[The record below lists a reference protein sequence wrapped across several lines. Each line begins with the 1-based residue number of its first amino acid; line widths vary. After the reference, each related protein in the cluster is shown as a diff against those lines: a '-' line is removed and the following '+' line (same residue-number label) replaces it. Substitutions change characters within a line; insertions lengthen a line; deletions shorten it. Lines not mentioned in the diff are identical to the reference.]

1 LATTFH
7 FGYHFSPKKFPFA
20 KKMQQHEKNFCTVVF
35 DRKRTMERRGIG
47 KVEIHI
53 KLPLGARKYITVK
66 ECDIQEWMEYSKS
79 KELAALVASYEGI
92 VSSMVTLGE
101 ELTRENLEAHL
112 YNKKGGKPEKDPL
125 QESFLD
131 FMRNCI
137 EKEDIDRETRRQ
149 RLVSLHDVEAFGKLQ
164 TFADLTP
171 ANIREYDFHVRA
183 KKKADGKPFASATID
198 NYHKRLHHYIRMAY
212 EREIINRDPYDSV
225 KIARGR
231 NKERKPLLE
240 EELVKLR
247 DAELDAGYLDR
258 VRDLFVF
265 SAYTGLAYV
274 DVMSFDFFT
283 MAEQNGD
290 MFYIDG
296 KRTKTGTD
304 FYTPILPPAMKI
316 LKKYKFQLPKIS
328 NQKLNMY
335 LHVVEAKVGIR
346 KKICFH
352 LARHSFATMV
362 LAHDVPID
370 KLARMLGHKNVKTTQ
385 VYAKILKSTINT
397 HSSRLAAELL

>member
-1 LATTFH
+1 M
-7 FGYHFSPKKFPFA
+7 K
-20 KKMQQHEKNFCTVVF
+20 KNFCTVVF
-35 DRKRTMERRGIG
+35 NRKRTVEKRGIG

-66 ECDIQEWMEYSKS
+66 ECTLQEWMEFSDS
-79 KELAALVASYEGI
+79 KELAALVEKHEEI
-92 VSSMVTLGE
+92 VSAMITLGE
-101 ELTRENLEAHL
+101 ELTKENLDAHL
-112 YNKKGGKPEKDPL
+112 YNKGKEKQVKDPL
-125 QESFLD
+125 QESFTD
-131 FMRNCI
+131 FMRDCI
-137 EKEDIDRETRRQ
+137 EKEDIDRETKRQ
-149 RLVSLHDVEAFGKLQ
+149 RLVSLRDVLSFGKLR
-164 TFADLTP
+164 TFANLTP
-171 ANIREYDFHVRA
+171 ANIKEYDFHIRS
-183 KKKADGKPFASATID
+183 KKKADGRPFAGSTID

-212 EREIINRDPYDSV
+212 EREIIVRDPYDSV

-240 EELVKLR
+240 EELVKIR
-247 DAELDAGYLDR
+247 DAELETGYLDR

-283 MAEQNGD
+283 MAEQCGD

-304 FYTPILPPAMKI
+304 FYTPILPPAMEI
-316 LKKYKFQLPKIS
+316 LKKYKFRLPRIS

-346 KKICFH
+346 KSISFH
-352 LARHSFATMV
+352 LARHSFATMA

-385 VYAKILKSTINT
+385 VYAKILKSTINK
-397 HSSRLAAELL
+397 HGSRLAAELL